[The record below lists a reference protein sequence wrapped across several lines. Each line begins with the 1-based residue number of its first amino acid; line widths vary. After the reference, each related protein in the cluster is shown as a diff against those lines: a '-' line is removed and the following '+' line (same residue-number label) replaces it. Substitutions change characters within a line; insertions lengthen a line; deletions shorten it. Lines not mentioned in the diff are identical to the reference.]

1 MPEVDYGPDN
11 LVRSEFRE
19 GMRVDWD
26 VPIRMDDG
34 ITLRANVY
42 RPDDDGKY
50 PVIMTHGPY
59 GKDLSWQEG
68 YATTWELFSNE
79 HPDAIK
85 GSTNIHQSWEVVD
98 PELWVPDG
106 YVIIRI
112 DSRGAGRSPGVIDT
126 RSPRE
131 TEDFRQ
137 CIEWAGAQVW
147 SNGKVGLNGISYY
160 AINQWF
166 VAALKPKHLAAMCI
180 WEGAGDYYR
189 DSTHQGGILST
200 FVTNWYDM
208 QVASVQHGLGENG
221 KSSAANGELV
231 CGPATLKPE
240 ELRANRIDLGGRIKA
255 EALDGP
261 WYRER
266 SADFSKVDVPFISAA
281 NWGGQGLHPRGNF
294 NGFVQSPS
302 SQKWLEAHGL
312 EHWTEFYTPYGR
324 ELQKR
329 FFGHF
334 LKGEDTGW
342 DQQPRVQ
349 LKVRHPGD
357 RFEVRGEDEWPLART
372 QWTRAYLDAATMTLS
387 EGAVPTESGA
397 HAYDGMGDG
406 ATFFL
411 PAWNEAREITGPL
424 AATLFIESETT
435 DADLFLVLRLFS
447 GDMREV
453 CFKGTL
459 DPNTP
464 LAQGWLRASHRKL
477 DPAKSQPWQPWHTHD
492 AVEPLKPGQVT
503 QLDIEIW
510 PTCIVVPPGHRV
522 ALTIRGRDYENP
534 WATTHKLS
542 NMKNVFRGCGPFLHD
557 DPDDRPAGVFGGR
570 VTIHTGPDHP
580 SHVLL
585 PFIPPKAA

>member
-34 ITLRANVY
+34 VTLRANVY

-68 YATTWELFSNE
+68 YSTTWELFSSE
-79 HPDAIK
+79 HPDAIE

-137 CIEWAGAQVW
+137 CIEWAGEQVW

-166 VAALKPKHLAAMCI
+166 VAALKPKYLSAMCI

-221 KSSAANGELV
+221 KQSAANGEWV
-231 CGPATLKPE
+231 CGPATLGQD
-240 ELRANRIDLGGRIKA
+240 ELKANRIDLGGKIKS

-294 NGFVQSPS
+294 NGFVQASGE
-302 SQKWLEAHGL
+302 QKWLEAHGL

-342 DQQPRVQ
+342 DAQPRVQ

-357 RFEVRGEDEWPLART
+357 RFEVRGEEEWPLART
-372 QWTRAYLDAATMTLS
+372 EWTKAYLDPATMTLA
-387 EGAVPTESGA
+387 EGAVPAEAGSHG
-397 HAYDGMGDG
+397 YDGMGDG

-411 PAWNEAREITGPL
+411 PAWDEAREITGPM
-424 AATLFIESETT
+424 AAKLFVSSETA
-435 DADLFLVLRLFS
+435 DADFFLVVRLFTA
-447 GDMREV
+447 DMREV

-477 DPAKSQPWQPWHTHD
+477 DAAKSQPWQPWHTHD
-492 AVEPLKPGQVT
+492 AVEPLTPGEIYE
-503 QLDIEIW
+503 LDIEIW
-510 PTCIVVPPGHRV
+510 PTCIVVPPGYRI
-522 ALTIRGRDYENP
+522 ALTVRGRDYENP
-534 WATTHKLS
+534 WETTHKLS

-557 DPDDRPAGVFGGR
+557 DPDDRPADVFGGR
-570 VTIHTGPDHP
+570 VTIHTGADHP
-580 SHVLL
+580 SHLL
-585 PFIPPKAA
+585 IPFVPPKG